1 MASLALLASLVAL
14 SVILSGPIC
23 LLLSKIQI
31 IPNIIVYLF
40 SLLTI
45 FIGVWFFLLPIAGI
59 RWLGLVSA
67 GLGLMAIN
75 QRREGNKKLML
86 DKGDSR

>member
-1 MASLALLASLVAL
+1 MASLALLASLIVL

-31 IPNIIVYLF
+31 IPNIIIYLF

-67 GLGLMAIN
+67 GLGWLAIN
-75 QRREGNKKLML
+75 KRREGNKKLML

>member
-1 MASLALLASLVAL
+1 MASLALLASLVTL
-14 SVILSGPIC
+14 SIILSGPLCWI
-23 LLLSKIQI
+23 LSRIYI
-31 IPNIIVYLF
+31 IPNFIIYVLGII
-40 SLLTI
+40 TI

-67 GLGLMAIN
+67 GLGWLSIN
-75 QRREGNKKLML
+75 KRRERSKKLML

>member
-14 SVILSGPIC
+14 SVILSGPLCWI
-23 LLLSKIQI
+23 LSRIYI
-31 IPNIIVYLF
+31 IPDLIIYL
-40 SLLTI
+40 LGIITI

-67 GLGLMAIN
+67 GLGWLSISK
-75 QRREGNKKLML
+75 RRESINNAKKKML
-86 DKGDSR
+86 

>member
-1 MASLALLASLVAL
+1 MASLALLASLVVI

-23 LLLSKIQI
+23 WILSRIYI
-31 IPNIIVYLF
+31 IPNFIIYL
-40 SLLTI
+40 LGILTM

-67 GLGLMAIN
+67 GLGWLAIN
-75 QRREGNKKLML
+75 KRRESINNVQKKMP
-86 DKGDSR
+86 

>member
-1 MASLALLASLVAL
+1 MASLALLASLIVL

-31 IPNIIVYLF
+31 IPNIIIYLF
-40 SLLTI
+40 SLLTM

-67 GLGLMAIN
+67 GLGWMAIN
-75 QRREGNKKLML
+75 QRR
-86 DKGDSR
+86 

>member
-14 SVILSGPIC
+14 SVIISGPLCWI
-23 LLLSKIQI
+23 LSRISI
-31 IPNIIVYLF
+31 IPNFIIYL
-40 SLLTI
+40 LGIITI

-67 GLGLMAIN
+67 GLGWLAIN
-75 QRREGNKKLML
+75 KRRESINNAKKKML
-86 DKGDSR
+86 

>member
-1 MASLALLASLVAL
+1 MVSLALLASLVAV
-14 SVILSGPIC
+14 SIILSGPIC
-23 LLLSKIQI
+23 LLFSKIEI
-31 IPNIIVYLF
+31 IPNIIVYMF
-40 SLLTI
+40 SILTI

-59 RWLGLVSA
+59 RWIGLVSA
-67 GLGLMAIN
+67 GLGLVAIN